1 VAGRAV
7 ERRVDSQQLA
17 ATQGQYDDG
26 ALSGAGEL
34 AVAAL
39 LLRGVALAPALARR
53 RMKYTAEPTEQ
64 ERQAWS
70 TNTAIAKKIWD
81 DKYAPPKQER
91 KLLTRTVRDPEGNYH
106 EYTDPDEFEPSH
118 EQGIRIRQSN
128 NDVLSA
134 ERHRNFFRR
143 AGQGPE
149 VAVQV
154 QADPATLAHEMG
166 HAEMYARANQ
176 INNAASDLIS
186 QLQENKVDWLPPIQA
201 MATGKTG
208 SDWKRSFLP
217 AAGALAGIGAGA
229 LLGDNG
235 AAVGGLVG
243 AATGLP
249 LFAVEAEAWR
259 RGAEYAKAMGVS
271 RRRYAAQAIIP
282 LLSYAALP
290 LSNAALGAASADL
303 SNDLFRGQLG

>member
-1 VAGRAV
+1 MASRPV

-17 ATQGQYDDG
+17 ATQNQRDDG

-53 RMKYTAEPTEQ
+53 RIKYTVEPTEQ
-64 ERQAWS
+64 ERQAWR
-70 TNTAIAKKIWD
+70 TNTTIAKKIWN
-81 DKYAPPKQER
+81 DKYAPPKQEE
-91 KLLTRTVRDPEGNYH
+91 KPVTRTVRDPEGNYH
-106 EYTDPDEFEPSH
+106 EYTDPDEFELPR
-118 EQGIRIRQSN
+118 EQGIRIRQPN
-128 NDVLSA
+128 NDILSA

-143 AGQGPE
+143 AGHGPE
-149 VAVQV
+149 VAVQI

-176 INNAASDLIS
+176 INNAASDLVS
-186 QLQENKVDWLPPIQA
+186 RLQENKVDWLPPIQA
-201 MATGKTG
+201 MAFGKTG
-208 SDWKRSFLP
+208 GDWKRSFFP